1 MTCRLKIPFF
11 VENTAKKICKPTEK
25 AVFRRFTL
33 FYPETVISDTI
44 NDRCVNV
51 DNFVEFGDFF
61 GVQDQKVT
69 VFQ

>member
-1 MTCRLKIPFF
+1 MTGRLKIPFF
-11 VENTAKKICKPTEK
+11 VEKKKKKICKPIEK

-33 FYPETVISDTI
+33 FYPEIVISDTI

-61 GVQDQKVT
+61 GVQDEKVA